1 MNRMSEDGD
10 KLSALFVEYR
20 NALPD
25 PEVTSGFMP
34 GLWKRIEARRSG
46 NLTVFR
52 RLAQVCAVATLALTV
67 IMGAVLIPRLEKA
80 PIYTTTYADVLAA
93 NHPNTYVDIFTGDI
107 K

>member
-1 MNRMSEDGD
+1 MDRMPDGD
-10 KLSALFVEYR
+10 KLDALFAEYR
-20 NALPD
+20 GAFPD
-25 PEVTSGFMP
+25 PDASAGFMP

-52 RLAQVCAVATLALTV
+52 RLAQVCVAATLALAV

-80 PIYTTTYADVLAA
+80 PIYSTNYVDVLAA

>member
-1 MNRMSEDGD
+1 MNRMPEDGD
-10 KLSALFVEYR
+10 KLNALFVEYR
-20 NALPD
+20 NAFPD
-25 PEVTSGFMP
+25 MDPGPSFMP
-34 GLWKRIEARRSG
+34 GLWKRIEARRSA

-52 RLAQVCAVATLALTV
+52 RLAQACAVAALALTV

-80 PIYTTTYADVLAA
+80 PIYNTTYVDVLAA

>member
-1 MNRMSEDGD
+1 MNRMPDGD
-10 KLSALFVEYR
+10 KLDALFVEYR
-20 NALPD
+20 NACPD
-25 PEVTSGFMP
+25 PEASAGFMP

-46 NLTVFR
+46 NLNVFR
-52 RLAQVCAVATLALTV
+52 RLAQACVVATLALTV

-80 PIYTTTYADVLAA
+80 PIYSTTYVDVLAA